1 MRSFCSMLGPMISI
15 KDELPLLIKAKID
28 NPFKTVDI
36 TGFQY
41 LRLNFVNIF
50 IYKINIEK
58 STN

>member
-1 MRSFCSMLGPMISI
+1 MLGPMISI